1 MENDYLA
8 HLRVC
13 HRSVHS
19 VCLWDEKGA
28 NKVHQALHEDII
40 DFIKQAQ
47 AVSINCFRPIRLLEL
62 LCKNVEE
69 IYICNIY
76 INSMLD
82 QKIGH

>member
-1 MENDYLA
+1 MENAYLA
-8 HLRVC
+8 HLLVC

-47 AVSINCFRPIRLLEL
+47 AVSISCFRPIRLLEL
-62 LCKNVEE
+62 LYKNVGRN
-69 IYICNIY
+69 ICSLVCICVT
-76 INSMLD
+76 SMLD
-82 QKIGH
+82 LRS